1 MDLRPVDRLV
11 LWTYD
16 CGPTFDRAASS
27 NKKEAGEGLAQRTQ
41 ILVVESE
48 QLLAASIVSLLAS
61 RSEFDVTNSTFAS
74 LAIMDEPNSPQPD
87 IVILEKAH
95 LMANMSAVVKLA
107 DRHPNLRLIIF
118 GLSDN
123 TLQVFDK
130 QMVEVRQVSD
140 FLELL

>member
-1 MDLRPVDRLV
+1 
-11 LWTYD
+11 
-16 CGPTFDRAASS
+16 
-27 NKKEAGEGLAQRTQ
+27 
-41 ILVVESE
+41 
-48 QLLAASIVSLLAS
+48 LLAASIVSLLAS

-140 FLELL
+140 FLELQRSSRIHDPALDPLGEESGGETYMELKCQRYKNHIEIIIGGGS